1 VRKSLTRLSPR
12 ASRICGALG
21 SLGALVFALAIP
33 VTASAATPTVLY
45 ASPSG
50 SGSTCSLS
58 APCSL
63 DGAKSLVE
71 SLAPSMAA
79 DIDVYLRGGTYR
91 LSQAFSLGPADSG
104 ENGHKVVY
112 AAYPGEV
119 PVFNGAIQVTG
130 FSLYDGSKN
139 IYRAAVPVGTQSR
152 QLFVNGVRA
161 QRARGPLN
169 PSGFT
174 LSGSSFVTSDS
185 SYASFT
191 NASSVEVVDNA
202 QWKQMRCPLASITVP
217 SGGGSSLNVDPTCFK
232 NNNTS
237 VPNRGFPFNGAGL
250 PKLDAIS
257 YVENAYQLLTSP
269 GQFYLD
275 SAAGYLYYMPRSGE
289 NLATADVELPT
300 QQTLL
305 NVSGTPGHLAP
316 VNDTDPGIT
325 YTGSGWG
332 HSSGRGDG
340 DLYDDVHYTTVNGDS
355 VSYTFTGTGI
365 DVLSETNSDEGG
377 IDLYID
383 GTKVQSVSASA
394 TSRLA
399 QQVVASVS
407 GLSQGQHTIKL
418 VKTSGTYM
426 LLDGF
431 TVVPSAVTPAHDI
444 TFQALT
450 FAYSTWMLPSTAG
463 YVDNQAGVL
472 WDPGNSDAPI
482 RIPAAVQVHRGSN
495 ITFTGD
501 EIAHTGGTGID
512 LADGTQNSTIT
523 GSYIHDTSGGGVSV
537 GEVDDYYL
545 TDTSRMTTGDT
556 VSENWISQVGQDY
569 SDAVG
574 IWAGYTRNLT
584 IAHNDIGHT
593 PYSGMSLGW
602 GWGYASPCSMQSA
615 QGLSTCAHGTIYA
628 GGNQI
633 IDNHV
638 HDVMNILNDG
648 GPIYTNGG
656 QGNAN
661 GSATSVLAGNLVE
674 VGNHTNNMLYQ
685 DEGSSYWNTYNNLVR
700 TGGGNWIGMWTPT
713 IHDINIHDNYSD
725 RTNYNNRGTNIT
737 FNQATIVTGG
747 NWPTAAQSII
757 AAAGPDPAYR
767 PLTGRIDDDDT
778 AISYTGNWTAN
789 GNRGDGD
796 YQDNVH
802 ATGTNGDT
810 ATLTFTGTGV
820 SVIGEKNT
828 DQGQVEIF
836 LDGTSQGLIDTTSAS
851 RQAQS
856 VIYTTSGLTAGSH
869 TIQFVKRSG
878 TWATLDGFEVTGVYN
893 DTAPSISYTGGS
905 WNYYANRGYGDYG
918 DDVHA
923 TTANGDSVTVTF
935 TGTGISFTT
944 ETNSDEGTIAVSLDG
959 TSQGT
964 VNANASSR
972 HAQQTLYTASGL
984 TLGRHTLTLT
994 KTGGTYFVVDRFDVQ

>member
-1 VRKSLTRLSPR
+1 VGRL
-12 ASRICGALG
+12 CGALG
-21 SLGALVFALAIP
+21 SLSALICAA
-33 VTASAATPTVLY
+33 VTAPAVAYAATPTVLY

-63 DGAKSLVE
+63 DGAKNMVE
-71 SLAPSMAA
+71 TLAPGMTA
-79 DIDVYLRGGTYR
+79 DIDVYLRGGAYR
-91 LSQAFSLGPADSG
+91 LSQPFSLGTTDSG
-104 ENGHKVVY
+104 QNGHKVIY

-119 PVFNGAIQVTG
+119 PVLNAARQVTG
-130 FSLYDGSKN
+130 FSLFDSAKN
-139 IYRAAVPVGTQSR
+139 IYRAPVPAGTQSR

-169 PSGFT
+169 PGGFT
-174 LSGSSFVTSDS
+174 LSGSSFTTSDS

-191 NASSVEVVDNA
+191 NSSSVEIVDDNA
-202 QWKQMRCPLASITVP
+202 WKQMRCPLASITVP
-217 SGGGSSLNVDPTCFK
+217 SGGGSSLNVDPTCFA

-250 PKLDAIS
+250 PSLNAIT
-257 YVENAYQLLTSP
+257 YVENAYQLLDTP
-269 GQFYLD
+269 GEFYLD
-275 SAAGYLYYMPRSGE
+275 SSAGFLYYIPRSGE
-289 NLATADVELPT
+289 NLASADVELPT
-300 QQTLL
+300 GQTLL
-305 NVSGTPGHLAP
+305 TVSGTPGHLAP
-316 VNDTDPGIT
+316 VNDTDPTIT

-332 HSSGRGDG
+332 YYANRGDG
-340 DLYDDVHYTTVNGDS
+340 DLLNDVHATSVNGDS

-377 IDLYID
+377 IDVYVD
-383 GTKVQSVSASA
+383 GIKVQSVTAAASA
-394 TSRLA
+394 RLA

-407 GLSQGQHTIKL
+407 GLTKAQHTLKL

-431 TVVPSAVTPAHDI
+431 TVVPDVITPAHDI
-444 TFQALT
+444 TFQGQTL
-450 FAYSTWMLPSTAG
+450 AYTTWMLPSTAG
-463 YVDNQAGVL
+463 YIDNQAGVL
-472 WDPGNSDAPI
+472 WDSSSSHAPI
-482 RIPAAVQVHRGSN
+482 RIPAAVQVHRGSD
-495 ITFTGD
+495 ITFAGD

-512 LADGTQNSTIT
+512 LADGTQNSTIS
-523 GSYIHDTSGGGVSV
+523 GSYIHDTSGGGISV

-584 IAHNDIGHT
+584 IAHNDVGHT

-615 QGLSTCAHGTIYA
+615 QGLTTCAHGTIYA

-633 IDNHV
+633 LDNHV

-656 QGNAN
+656 QGNGN

-674 VGNHTNNMLYQ
+674 VTNHTNNRLYQ
-685 DEGSSYWNTYNNLVR
+685 DEGSSYWNTYNNVTR

-713 IHDINIHDNYSD
+713 IHDIDIHDNYSD
-725 RTNYNNRGTNIT
+725 TSSYNDNGTNIT
-737 FNQATIVTGG
+737 FNQATIVAGG
-747 NWPTAAQSII
+747 AWPPAAQAVI
-757 AAAGPDPAYR
+757 ASAGPDPAYR
-767 PLTGRIDDDDT
+767 PLTGRLDDDDT
-778 AISYTGNWTAN
+778 AITYTGSWTAT
-789 GNRGDGD
+789 GNRGLGD
-796 YQDNVH
+796 YDDAVH
-802 ATGTNGDT
+802 ATQTNGDK
-810 ATLTFTGTGV
+810 ASLTFTGTAV
-820 SVIGEKNT
+820 SVIGEKNS

-836 LDGTSQGLIDTTSAS
+836 LDNVSQGLFDTSSPS
-851 RQAQS
+851 RQAQA
-856 VIYTTSGLTAGSH
+856 VIYRGSGLAAGSH
-869 TIQFVKRSG
+869 IIQFVKRSG
-878 TWATLDGFEVTGVYN
+878 TWATLDGFEITGVCN
-893 DTAPSISYTGGS
+893 DTAASLSYTGGS
-905 WNYYANRGYGDYG
+905 WAYYAQRGLGDYQ

-923 TTANGDSVTVTF
+923 TTANGDSVTATF
-935 TGTGISFTT
+935 TGTGISLVT

-964 VNANASSR
+964 ANAFATSR
-972 HAQQTLYTASGL
+972 NAQQTVYTVSGL
-984 TLGRHTLTLT
+984 PLGRHTLTLT
-994 KTGGTYFVVDRFDVQ
+994 KTGGSYLVIDRFDVA

>member
-1 VRKSLTRLSPR
+1 MALFRPR
-12 ASRICGALG
+12 AGRLCGVLG
-21 SLGALVFALAIP
+21 SLGVLICAT
-33 VTASAATPTVLY
+33 VTAPAAAYAATPTVLY

-58 APCSL
+58 APCTL
-63 DGAKSLVE
+63 DGAKSAIE
-71 SLAPSMAA
+71 SLAPGMAA
-79 DIDVYLRGGTYR
+79 DIDVYLRGGAYR
-91 LSQAFSLGPADSG
+91 LSQAFNLGTADSG
-104 ENGHKVVY
+104 QNGHKVVF

-119 PVFNGAIQVTG
+119 PVLNGARQVTG
-130 FSLYDGSKN
+130 FSLFDSAKN
-139 IYRAAVPVGTQSR
+139 IYRAAVPAGTQSR

-169 PSGFT
+169 PGGFT
-174 LSGSSFVTSDS
+174 LSGSSFTTSDS

-191 NASSVEVVDNA
+191 NPSSVEIVDNNA
-202 QWKQMRCPLASITVP
+202 WKQMRCPLASITAR
-217 SGGGSSLNVDPTCFK
+217 SGGGSSLNVDPTCFA

-250 PKLDAIS
+250 PSLNAIT
-257 YVENAYQLLTSP
+257 YVENAYQLLDTP
-269 GQFYLD
+269 GEFYLD
-275 SAAGYLYYMPRSGE
+275 TSAGFVYYMPRSGE

-300 QQTLL
+300 GQTLL
-305 NVSGTPGHLAP
+305 DVSGTPGHLAP
-316 VNDTDPGIT
+316 VNDTDPAIT

-332 HSSGRGDG
+332 YYSNRGDG
-340 DLYDDVHYTTVNGDS
+340 DLLNDVHATTANGDS

-377 IDLYID
+377 IDVYID
-383 GTKVQSVSASA
+383 GTKLQSVTASAS
-394 TSRLA
+394 SRLA

-407 GLSQGQHTIKL
+407 GLTKAQHTIKL

-431 TVVPSAVTPAHDI
+431 TVVPDVLAPAHDI
-444 TFQALT
+444 TFQGLT
-450 FAYSTWMLPSTAG
+450 FAYTTWMLPSTAG
-463 YVDNQAGVL
+463 YIDNQAGVL
-472 WDPGNSDAPI
+472 WDTTSSHPPI

-495 ITFTGD
+495 IAFTGD

-545 TDTSRMTTGDT
+545 TDTTRMTAGDT

-574 IWAGYTRNLT
+574 IWAGYTRSLT

-615 QGLSTCAHGTIYA
+615 QGLTTCAHGTIYA

-633 IDNHV
+633 LDNHV

-656 QGNAN
+656 QGNGN
-661 GSATSVLAGNLVE
+661 GSTTSVLAGNLVE
-674 VGNHTNNMLYQ
+674 VTNHTNNRLYQ
-685 DEGSSYWNTYNNLVR
+685 DEGSSYWNTYNNVTR

-713 IHDINIHDNYSD
+713 IHDIDIHDNYSD
-725 RTNYNNRGTNIT
+725 TASYNNNGTNIT
-737 FNQATIVTGG
+737 FNQATIVSGG
-747 NWPTAAQSII
+747 AWPSAAQSII
-757 AAAGPDPAYR
+757 AAAGPDTAYR
-767 PLTGRIDDDDT
+767 PLTGRLDDDDT
-778 AISYTGNWTAN
+778 AITYTGNWTAN
-789 GNRGDGD
+789 GNRGLGD
-796 YQDNVH
+796 YDDAVH
-802 ATGTNGDT
+802 ATQTNGDT
-810 ATLTFTGTGV
+810 ASLSFTGNAV
-820 SVIGEKNT
+820 SVIGEKNS
-828 DQGQVEIF
+828 DQGQIEIF
-836 LDGTSQGLIDTTSAS
+836 LDGVSQGLFDTSSPS
-851 RQAQS
+851 RQAQA
-856 VIYTTSGLTAGSH
+856 VIYNTSALTVGSH

-878 TWATLDGFEVTGVYN
+878 TWATLDGFEITGVYN
-893 DTAPSISYTGGS
+893 DTAPSVAYTGGS
-905 WNYYANRGYGDYG
+905 WAYYAHRGLGDYQ

-923 TTANGDSVTVTF
+923 ATANGDSVTATF
-935 TGTGISFTT
+935 TGTGISLVT

-972 HAQQTLYTASGL
+972 HTQQTIYTVSGL
-984 TLGRHTLTLT
+984 PLGRHTLTLT
-994 KTGGTYFVVDRFDVQ
+994 KTAGTYLVIDRFDVK